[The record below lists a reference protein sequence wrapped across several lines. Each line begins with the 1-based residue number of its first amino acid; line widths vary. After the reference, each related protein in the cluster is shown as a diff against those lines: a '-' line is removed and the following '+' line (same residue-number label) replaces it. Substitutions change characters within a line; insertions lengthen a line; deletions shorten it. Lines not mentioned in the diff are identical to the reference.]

1 MYEIIKL
8 KKLEPVYKA
17 DEFLRGKGHD
27 VLRLPH
33 TIVNLTLSKW
43 YGGVKGY
50 VGRENN
56 TFKTNDVKDLK
67 IKGFKTITP
76 EKWTNFC
83 NHVEN
88 KIEPQYWKS
97 DYIIEEIPNIIIN
110 LDSDSDTHSEGDHD
124 SEGETTDM
132 YWSE

>member
-1 MYEIIKL
+1 V
-8 KKLEPVYKA
+8 KKPEPVHKI

-27 VLRLPH
+27 VLRLPPYH
-33 TIVNLTLSKW
+33 CEFNPTEMVW
-43 YGGVKGY
+43 GDVEGY

-56 TFKTNDVKDLK
+56 TFKTNDVKDLI

-97 DYIIEEIPNIIIN
+97 DHIIEEIPKIIVN
-110 LDSDSDTHSEGDHD
+110 LD

>member
-1 MYEIIKL
+1 M
-8 KKLEPVYKA
+8 VCG
-17 DEFLRGKGHD
+17 D
-27 VLRLPH
+27 
-33 TIVNLTLSKW
+33 
-43 YGGVKGY
+43 VKGY

-56 TFKTNDVKDLK
+56 TFETNDVKNLI

-97 DYIIEEIPNIIIN
+97 DHIIEEILKIIIN
-110 LDSDSDTHSEGDHD
+110 LDSDSEGDH
-124 SEGETTDM
+124 E
-132 YWSE
+132 

>member
-1 MYEIIKL
+1 MRDNVEAEGPEEYFRKSI
-8 KKLEPVYKA
+8 
-17 DEFLRGKGHD
+17 
-27 VLRLPH
+27 
-33 TIVNLTLSKW
+33 TIVSLLYAKW
-43 YGGVKGY
+43 NENKVYRPTGQNRFGTT
-50 VGRENN
+50 VGSINYWKYCSI
-56 TFKTNDVKDLK
+56 T
-67 IKGFKTITP
+67 GFKTITP

-97 DYIIEEIPNIIIN
+97 DHIIEEIAKIIIN
-110 LDSDSDTHSEGDHD
+110 LDSDSDTDSEGDHD

>member
-1 MYEIIKL
+1 M
-8 KKLEPVYKA
+8 VW
-17 DEFLRGKGHD
+17 G
-27 VLRLPH
+27 V
-33 TIVNLTLSKW
+33 SK
-43 YGGVKGY
+43 
-50 VGRENN
+50 VGRGNN
-56 TFKTNDVKDLK
+56 TFKTNDVKDLI

-88 KIEPQYWKS
+88 KIEPQYWKF
-97 DYIIEEIPNIIIN
+97 DHYNVVKFPILWPHEIPKIIIN
-110 LDSDSDTHSEGDHD
+110 LDSDGDTDSEGDHD

>member
-1 MYEIIKL
+1 MKKNELYEINKL
-8 KKLEPVYKA
+8 KKPEPVHKT

-27 VLRLPH
+27 VLHLPPYH
-33 TIVNLTLSKW
+33 CESNPIEMVW
-43 YGGVKGY
+43 GDVKGY

-56 TFKTNDVKDLK
+56 TFKTNDVKDLI

-97 DYIIEEIPNIIIN
+97 DHIIEEIPKIIVN
-110 LDSDSDTHSEGDHD
+110 LD

>member
-1 MYEIIKL
+1 MG
-8 KKLEPVYKA
+8 
-17 DEFLRGKGHD
+17 D
-27 VLRLPH
+27 
-33 TIVNLTLSKW
+33 
-43 YGGVKGY
+43 VKGY

-56 TFKTNDVKDLK
+56 TFKTNDVKDLI
-67 IKGFKTITP
+67 IKEFKTITP

-97 DYIIEEIPNIIIN
+97 DHII
-110 LDSDSDTHSEGDHD
+110 EGDHD

-132 YWSE
+132 YWSELTTFSGNFVLYY

>member
-1 MYEIIKL
+1 MDNAVIFTVTIL
-8 KKLEPVYKA
+8 SIAHAISTV
-17 DEFLRGKGHD
+17 EFNPIEMVWGD
-27 VLRLPH
+27 
-33 TIVNLTLSKW
+33 
-43 YGGVKGY
+43 VKGY

-56 TFKTNDVKDLK
+56 TFKTNDVKDLI

-97 DYIIEEIPNIIIN
+97 DHIIEDIPKIIIN
-110 LDSDSDTHSEGDHD
+110 LDSDSDTDSDGDHD